1 MLPCLSLATSPSPL
15 PQSRARQ
22 QSTRAIQQKLYTDVE
37 EDTVYLQLLLITI
50 ASLVLVVFV
59 VSIVFSCWWIK
70 SRQDSEEEA
79 LGTYATDT
87 AILLFINMSTL
98 GHLTPSVVPP
108 IVRPSRVPHKA
119 HGAVNYERFCWWL
132 NGCALRLPHFSLLH
146 PPPHPELGFDT
157 VMIVYACHTRARP
170 EVDLKHL
177 CESASSSQLN
187 QLANGHTSADG
198 DIELL
203 SLGQTFLGA
212 HRPEEKLDELLC
224 GTEYATFAGLE
235 EHQDTKVCEVS
246 MPGTTH
252 TQPRYTIA
260 GANSNGSGGTMG
272 TIIGIPTSV
281 CPTASAVP
289 SVPRD
294 GVFLVTAENALTNTT
309 DRTGSL
315 LPGASSTTGRTRHVA
330 KEFLDETVLNTATR
344 RKRSKNLVSPQ
355 TVQMASASGFAS
367 LVPVPQ
373 SVILLPASGG
383 AGTDPNAA
391 FLLASSTAGTVMRP
405 MSPIHVLGTIDTG
418 GATLIPSVMAPLP
431 QPNQC
436 ELHPTS
442 SGGTLFVQVNSSHQ
456 PTAEQFARLSPLPD
470 TGTEVVPGSG
480 LPVSVLTAP
489 YVADELLAEMAACPQ
504 HSYLV
509 RQQINK
515 TFEASPPDAS
525 SPVTTYESPPTE
537 SLTTTEASEPPK
549 EPEAAAMVT
558 SVELVSPG
566 WELFCLLFPT
576 F

>member
-1 MLPCLSLATSPSPL
+1 MPQDFFVFNDWVDGDDLTFDLVDCRTCSADANSLPPTFLIKSTYGSLVLIDEQEIAAKVPYSNDWDLVVQNPFEGIVEVLHSPTDKFQILLNGTFDKRNSWAL
-15 PQSRARQ
+15 HYTMRTGNNELFLQV
-22 QSTRAIQQKLYTDVE
+22 STRAIQQKLYTDVE

-70 SRQDSEEEA
+70 SRQDNEEEA
-79 LGTYATDT
+79 LG
-87 AILLFINMSTL
+87 
-98 GHLTPSVVPP
+98 
-108 IVRPSRVPHKA
+108 
-119 HGAVNYERFCWWL
+119 
-132 NGCALRLPHFSLLH
+132 
-146 PPPHPELGFDT
+146 
-157 VMIVYACHTRARP
+157 
-170 EVDLKHL
+170 
-177 CESASSSQLN
+177 SQLN

-203 SLGQTFLGA
+203 SLRQTFLGA

-224 GTEYATFAGLE
+224 GTEYATFAALE
-235 EHQDTKVCEVS
+235 EHQDAKVCEVS

-260 GANSNGSGGTMG
+260 GANSNGSGGTLG

-289 SVPRD
+289 SLPRD
-294 GVFLVTAENALTNTT
+294 GLFLVSADNALTHTITNTT

-315 LPGASSTTGRTRHVA
+315 LPGSSSTTGRTRHVA

-344 RKRSKNLVSPQ
+344 RKRSKNVVSPQ
-355 TVQMASASGFAS
+355 TVQMASTGGFAS

-383 AGTDPNAA
+383 AGADPNAA

-405 MSPIHVLGTIDTG
+405 MSPVHVLGTLDTG
-418 GATLIPSVMAPLP
+418 GATLMPSVMASLP
-431 QPNQC
+431 QSNQC

-442 SGGTLFVQVNSSHQ
+442 SGGTLFVQVNSSHP
-456 PTAEQFARLSPLPD
+456 PTAEQFTRLSPLPD
-470 TGTEVVPGSG
+470 AGTGAVSGGG

-525 SPVTTYESPPTE
+525 SPVTTYESPPT
-537 SLTTTEASEPPK
+537 
-549 EPEAAAMVT
+549 
-558 SVELVSPG
+558 G
-566 WELFCLLFPT
+566 
-576 F
+576 